1 MLEQSTTTNIVYNDL
16 KESSIK
22 DFIVLLKPRVI
33 SLVIFTGII
42 GMLLAPGTIH
52 PVIAVIAIISI
63 SLGSGAA
70 GALNM
75 WYDKDIDAIMT
86 RTKTRPIPSGKISP
100 DEALHLGI
108 ALSILSVFIMAVFVN
123 YLSAFLLAFSII
135 FYAVIYTIYLK
146 RRTAQN
152 IVIGGA
158 AGAFPPI
165 IGWTAVT
172 SSISIEPLLLFL
184 IIFMW
189 TPPHF
194 WSLSL
199 YSAEDYKKANI
210 PMMPVTKGIKSTKD
224 QIVIYFLLLFFST
237 LLPYSFQMLGTLYL
251 ITAFILNIT
260 FAFYIML
267 LTRDEQKYSMSCF
280 KYSITYL
287 FLLFLS
293 MILDKFYG

>member
-1 MLEQSTTTNIVYNDL
+1 MLEQSTTTNIVYTEL

-22 DFIVLLKPRVI
+22 DFITLLKPRVI

-52 PVIAVIAIISI
+52 PIIAIIAIISI

-86 RTKTRPIPSGKISP
+86 RTKTRPIPSGKISA

-108 ALSILSVFIMAVFVN
+108 VLSILSVFIMAVFVN
-123 YLSAFLLAFSII
+123 YLSAFLLAFSIF
-135 FYAVIYTIYLK
+135 FYVVIYTIYLK

-172 SSISIEPLLLFL
+172 SSMSVEPLFLFL

-194 WSLSL
+194 WSLAL

-210 PMMPVTKGIKSTKD
+210 PMMPVIKGIKSTKN
-224 QIVIYFLLLFFST
+224 QIVIYFLFLCVST
-237 LLPYSFQMLGTLYL
+237 LLPYSLQMLGMLYL
-251 ITAFILNIT
+251 IAAFILNIT
-260 FAFYIML
+260 FALYITL
-267 LTRDEQKYSMSCF
+267 LTRDEQKYSMPCF
-280 KYSITYL
+280 KYSIIYL
-287 FLLFLS
+287 FLLFSS